1 MKNQDF
7 RNLSP
12 FYIRLSSFSDHL
24 WFFLQSFPIF
34 VTSVHL
40 QICTTLHK
48 YARCNRKKH
57 VHRVLDETRLKA
69 ECKKSNVTVYWCI
82 VHYANRP
89 LGLFNKGG
97 VEKVL
102 ESVRKGEGVLGNVI
116 QREN

>member
-1 MKNQDF
+1 MSMANPDF

-24 WFFLQSFPIF
+24 CFFLQSFPIF

-89 LGLFNKGG
+89 GT
-97 VEKVL
+97 V
-102 ESVRKGEGVLGNVI
+102 
-116 QREN
+116 Q